1 MKITFFAINQII
13 RSLLFTIIAIQ
24 PLVTAQVIFRNLP
37 QYKIN
42 TADLLFFDI
51 TDTRKVISLNGEWK
65 VYSAE
70 DDKQE
75 KISLEVPSI
84 FQGKGEFVFE
94 KSFKLTSTEL
104 NTNRIKLVFFGL
116 NYTADIS
123 LNKSIIYRHSGGEY
137 PFSIDLP
144 RDLLKAEQDNL
155 ISVNL
160 TYKLDS
166 ENTIPLKQRFLFPQ
180 NFGGIIRDVFLHLTP
195 NINIKDLAVEKSI
208 NFSTKKTLL
217 EIKSIVENKDFKKP
231 GDTTDIPNNFTLKVK
246 AYSPDG
252 QTQINGDDF
261 KFELKMNREI
271 EAKQSITLNDPII
284 WSPETP
290 GSYILRLELYRGDQ
304 LIDLTYRSVAL
315 YDLSYSNDD
324 LLLNNKEYNL
334 KGVTYIPSFDD
345 FGSLAS
351 YSQMEKDIKIIKEA
365 GFNVVRF
372 SKSIPHPYYLR
383 LCEEL
388 GLIAFIEIPISFIP
402 EGLANNQNFMA
413 RSRNYIGSIL
423 KGYSVF
429 SSIGAVGLGS
439 SYMPMLDTHR
449 SLITDLGEKVK
460 SEYKLLTFISFIGF
474 DVDSIENVD
483 LYGVELFNTSVN
495 DIKDEL
501 TGLREKLGRG
511 RFFIS
516 EATYTVNKGQTDGFV
531 NEFSYEAQAKYFDE
545 LFNFAED
552 EKISGLFI
560 NSMFDFKGDYPSLL
574 SGYDAGFVY
583 NVGLADQDR
592 NLSRLPYKVVSA
604 RLNNAEKVTI
614 PIGSHKDDAPM
625 VFIILG
631 LLLAISLGILVNS
644 GRKFREDASRA
655 LLRPYNFFADVRDQ
669 RILSAYHSLFLAVI
683 IAVTAALLTS
693 NILYY
698 LKTNIIFEKILLS
711 FGSPNLMLAVSYF
724 TWNPISALLWLSI
737 FFIAAIVVLALVVR
751 SASMFVKTKV
761 YLSSAFFAIV
771 WAFLPLVLFIPV
783 GIIFYRLLLT
793 EIPNIYLFIISAI
806 FTLWLIYR
814 LMKGIY
820 VIYDV
825 SPGPVYFYSILLFLL
840 VFGGIMVY
848 FQVNSSVIQHLM
860 LTLKQFNIIG

>member
-13 RSLLFTIIAIQ
+13 RSLVFTIIAFQ
-24 PLVTAQVIFRNLP
+24 PLITAQVIFRNLP

-42 TADLLFFDI
+42 SADLLFFDI
-51 TDTRKVISLNGEWK
+51 TESRRILSLNGEWK
-65 VYSAE
+65 VYSA
-70 DDKQE
+70 DDEKQE
-75 KISLEVPSI
+75 KVSLEIPSV
-84 FQGKGEFVFE
+84 FQGRGEFVFE

-104 NTNRIKLVFFGL
+104 NTYRVKLVFFGL

-123 LNKSIIYRHSGGEY
+123 LNKNIIYRHSGGEY

-144 RDLLKAEQDNL
+144 RDLLKAEQENL

-195 NINIKDLAVEKSI
+195 NISIKDLTVEKSI
-208 NFSTKKTLL
+208 NFSSKKALM
-217 EIKSIVENKDFKKP
+217 EIKSVVENKDFKKP
-231 GDTTDIPNNFTLKVK
+231 GDTTDIPNNFTLKIK

-252 QTQINGDDF
+252 KTQISGDDF

-271 EAKQSITLNDPII
+271 EVKQTITLNDPIL

-290 GSYILRLELYRGDQ
+290 GSYILRLELYRGNQ
-304 LIDLTYRSVAL
+304 LIDLTDRSIAF
-315 YDLSYSNDD
+315 YNLSYTYNEF
-324 LLLNNKEYNL
+324 LLNNKEYSL
-334 KGVTYIPSFDD
+334 KGVTYIPSFDNY
-345 FGSLAS
+345 GSLAS
-351 YSQMEKDIKIIKEA
+351 YSQMEKDLTIIKAA

-372 SKSIPHPYYLR
+372 SKSVPHPYYLK

-388 GLIAFIEIPISFIP
+388 GLIAFVEVPISFVP
-402 EGLANNQNFMA
+402 EGLANNQNFMV
-413 RSRNYIGSIL
+413 RSRNYLVSFI
-423 KGYSVF
+423 KAYSGF
-429 SSIGAVGLGS
+429 SSVGAIGLGG
-439 SYMPMLDTHR
+439 SYLPLLDSHR
-449 SLITDLGEKVK
+449 SLLIDLAERVK
-460 SEYKLLTFISFIGF
+460 SECKLLTYISFSGF
-474 DVDSIENVD
+474 DVDSIDNVD
-483 LYGVELFNTSVN
+483 LYGVELFNTSIN
-495 DIKDEL
+495 DIKDKLNEL
-501 TGLREKLGRG
+501 KAKLGKG

-531 NEFSYEAQAKYFDE
+531 NEYSYEAQAKYFDE
-545 LFNFAED
+545 LFNFAE
-552 EKISGLFI
+552 EEEISAFFI
-560 NSMFDFKGDYPSLL
+560 NSMYDVKGDFPSLL
-574 SGYDAGFVY
+574 SGYDAGFFY
-583 NVGLADQDR
+583 NIGLADKDR
-592 NLSRLPYKVVSA
+592 NLSRLSYKVVEA
-604 RLNNAEKVTI
+604 RLKNAEKVTI

-625 VFIILG
+625 IFIILG
-631 LLLAISLGILVNS
+631 LMLAISLGILVNS

-669 RILSAYHSLFLAVI
+669 RILSAYHSLFLAII
-683 IAVTAALLTS
+683 IAVTGALLTS
-693 NILYY
+693 NILFY
-698 LKTNIIFEKILLS
+698 LKNNIIFEKILLS
-711 FGSPNLMLAVSYF
+711 FGSPNFMLAVSYF
-724 TWNPISALLWLSI
+724 AWNPFSALLWLSI
-737 FFIAAIVVLALVVR
+737 FFVAAIVVLALIVR

-793 EIPNIYLFIISAI
+793 EIPNIYLFIISAV
-806 FTLWLIYR
+806 FTLWLIHR

-825 SPGPVYFYSILLFLL
+825 SAGPVYFYSILLFLF
-840 VFGGIMVY
+840 VFGGIIIY
-848 FQVNSSVIQHLM
+848 FQVNNSVIQYLM